1 MTTQKALLKVKA
13 FYIKQ
18 RAGKVTPEDAKTLS
32 RWLRDN
38 FNGNDLELIKERNRE
53 LVHPLTTKEHAI
65 KERKRF
71 YNERYVRIS
80 YLDGGWYS
88 FSPSGHKYYTR
99 NDEIKVHGYN
109 NLHKE
114 LESRGLFSISTRGY
128 IGIAEYVGKQ
138 PKKFFEKV

>member
-1 MTTQKALLKVKA
+1 MNTQQALLRVKS

-18 RAGKVTPEDAKTLS
+18 RAGKVTPEETSSLS

-38 FNGNDLELIKERNRE
+38 FKGSDFKAIKQLNSE
-53 LVHPLTTKEHAI
+53 LVHPLTTKERAT
-65 KERKRF
+65 KERDKF
-71 YNERYVRIS
+71 YNERYVRIE

-88 FSPSGHKYYTR
+88 FSPSRHANYNR

-109 NLHKE
+109 NLCKE

-138 PKKFFEKV
+138 PEKFFA

>member
-1 MTTQKALLKVKA
+1 MNTQQALLKIKA

-18 RAGKVTPEDAKTLS
+18 RAGKVTPDETSRLS
-32 RWLRDN
+32 RWLKDN
-38 FNGNDLELIKERNRE
+38 FKGSDFEAIKQLNSE
-53 LVHPLTTKEHAI
+53 LVHPLTTKERAI

-71 YNERYVRIS
+71 YNERYVRIA

-109 NLHKE
+109 NLCKE

-128 IGIAEYVGKQ
+128 IGIAEYAGKQ
-138 PKKFFEKV
+138 PEKFFA

>member
-1 MTTQKALLKVKA
+1 MNTQKALLKVKA

-38 FNGNDLELIKERNRE
+38 FKGNDLELIKELNRE
-53 LVHPLTTKEHAI
+53 LVYQLTTKERAT

-71 YNERYVRIS
+71 SNERYVKIS

-88 FSPSGHKYYTR
+88 FSPNGHKYYNSR
-99 NDEIKVHGYN
+99 GDIKVHGFE
-109 NLHKE
+109 NLCKE

-128 IGIAEYVGKQ
+128 IGIAEYIGKK
-138 PKKFFEKV
+138 PKKFFA